1 MDKLNGTRQGRHI
14 RINSPLS
21 CFTRLGLVSFGWGDV
36 DLRRPPSVICLMF
49 LHFSMACLTRTTTRP
64 APADADPIY
73 LRQWNKNSQTFF
85 SPLSIFSP
93 ALFQLTAPMAAVLM
107 RLVCCARPPPVKAP
121 NMFVLMWTWPNS
133 FFFSAASC
141 LMKQMLALGHWVN
154 GITRQFSF

>member
-73 LRQWNKNSQTFF
+73 LRQWNKKKTAKHSFHRSPSSLLLFF
-85 SPLSIFSP
+85 NWPLRWP
-93 ALFQLTAPMAAVLM
+93 PCWCDLFVVHG
-107 RLVCCARPPPVKAP
+107 RRPWRHPTCSSWCEHDPIR
-121 NMFVLMWTWPNS
+121 
-133 FFFSAASC
+133 FFFLLPLVWWSKCWPSFIG
-141 LMKQMLALGHWVN
+141 LME
-154 GITRQFSF
+154 